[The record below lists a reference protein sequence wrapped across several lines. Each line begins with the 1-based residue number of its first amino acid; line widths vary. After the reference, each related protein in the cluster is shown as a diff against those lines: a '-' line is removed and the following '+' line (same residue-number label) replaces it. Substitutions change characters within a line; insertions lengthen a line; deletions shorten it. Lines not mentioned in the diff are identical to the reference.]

1 MGLNKP
7 ERWSITS
14 PGAFPNMSTGAWAVE
29 YMNTPHKSHFR
40 STLMGPTLQ
49 ARAATSRAMTA
60 PQPGSRGG
68 RSGQSRRLQ
77 EALSFERQPT
87 PVERRIVPRSMVSD
101 VKHGRT
107 VVPLTNE
114 FLDTQPIP
122 PQLQNPQTARSA
134 PARSFSRAMGRS
146 MGHSPAFGAFHEPIV
161 TPPFTP
167 IPPPN
172 PHLKE
177 AFMRETQ
184 RTPTHSA
191 RPRRGDMRTNTNE
204 RREMS
209 RSDMDQLAN
218 YIQRQLELAGP
229 VVYDTFG
236 KRDLNGTGKVSSSF
250 FMRVLANQVRIRL
263 TQPQLERI
271 VEVFADTCSDNMVDY
286 REFLRYFQIGA
297 DVEKYAFKPQM
308 RMRTRIF

>member
-1 MGLNKP
+1 MRFFHP
-7 ERWSITS
+7 
-14 PGAFPNMSTGAWAVE
+14 P
-29 YMNTPHKSHFR
+29 Y
-40 STLMGPTLQ
+40 
-49 ARAATSRAMTA
+49 
-60 PQPGSRGG
+60 
-68 RSGQSRRLQ
+68 
-77 EALSFERQPT
+77 ALSRMP
-87 PVERRIVPRSMVSD
+87 SD
-101 VKHGRT
+101 F
-107 VVPLTNE
+107 LFSQ

-218 YIQRQLELAGP
+218 YVSAMPHLI
-229 VVYDTFG
+229 
-236 KRDLNGTGKVSSSF
+236 RDLACSTRCLNKCGVANAWLSGVSCLCC
-250 FMRVLANQVRIRL
+250 MLRL
-263 TQPQLERI
+263 IMSLT
-271 VEVFADTCSDNMVDY
+271 M
-286 REFLRYFQIGA
+286 
-297 DVEKYAFKPQM
+297 
-308 RMRTRIF
+308 

>member
-1 MGLNKP
+1 
-7 ERWSITS
+7 
-14 PGAFPNMSTGAWAVE
+14 
-29 YMNTPHKSHFR
+29 
-40 STLMGPTLQ
+40 
-49 ARAATSRAMTA
+49 
-60 PQPGSRGG
+60 
-68 RSGQSRRLQ
+68 
-77 EALSFERQPT
+77 
-87 PVERRIVPRSMVSD
+87 
-101 VKHGRT
+101 
-107 VVPLTNE
+107 
-114 FLDTQPIP
+114 
-122 PQLQNPQTARSA
+122 
-134 PARSFSRAMGRS
+134 
-146 MGHSPAFGAFHEPIV
+146 
-161 TPPFTP
+161 
-167 IPPPN
+167 
-172 PHLKE
+172 
-177 AFMRETQ
+177 
-184 RTPTHSA
+184 
-191 RPRRGDMRTNTNE
+191 
-204 RREMS
+204 MS